1 MQYLYYFANTSLV
14 LRILSYLSEQVSIK
28 LDAVTVVYLTDRWV
42 VRVKVRRP
50 LPLRQDLNFVSF
62 LRENGSPHAST
73 ARLENVL
80 LRLDAGDD
88 ITAVMNRYH
97 LVVVSHDTHGE
108 LNPQDIEVFRTTF
121 VQGLG
126 YCPPSL
132 V

>member
-14 LRILSYLSEQVSIK
+14 LRVLSFLSRRTSIK

-42 VRVKVRRP
+42 VRVKVKSP
-50 LPLRQDLNFVSF
+50 LPLEQDFDFIAF
-62 LRENGSPHAST
+62 LRENGSPYT
-73 ARLENVL
+73 PTPRLEQML
-80 LRLDAGDD
+80 ISLDSGDD

-97 LVVVSHDTHGE
+97 LVVVSHGD